1 MNNTIINSKENI
13 YSIENL
19 SNICYKKSLDLLVQ
33 SIEQLDNNI
42 KESKDRKVLFD
53 IKGFYKR
60 TIVTTQ
66 GTITYK
72 RRLYID
78 KKTGEY
84 IFLVDKLIGVDK
96 YSRLT
101 DEAIKKVVETAIEL
115 KSYSVAGKYALNGTI
130 ISRQTVYNCISKVEI
145 TSSTTK
151 VKIKVP
157 VIHIA
162 IDGFCVNYKNSS
174 RKYEIKFANIYTGIE
189 QITHKKRKLLNR
201 FIVTQTNKLNFK
213 EKLLK
218 VIYDNFDIT
227 DETKF
232 YICGDGATWIESL
245 TEYFPNSTFVI
256 DKFHYIRA
264 LTHLP
269 DPETACASFFNRDIE
284 SLATQ
289 ISLCENDLQKEY
301 LSYVIKHFNQTKPWH
316 NSDYI
321 CCAAEN
327 VVSHVFNN
335 RMRSIPRTWG
345 CNIFKM
351 SSGLALMNTNNLD
364 ISLTSVSDDK
374 LLNKYNSISDLFTS
388 ISFVSPGSNL
398 PILSEPVNIKSQI
411 IRAIANGVNQF

>member
-1 MNNTIINSKENI
+1 MNNTIINLKENI

-33 SIEQLDNNI
+33 SIEKLDEEI
-42 KESKDRKVLFD
+42 KNSKDRKILFD
-53 IKGFYKR
+53 IKGIYKR
-60 TIVTTQ
+60 TIITTQ

-101 DEAIKKVVETAIEL
+101 DEAIKKVVESAIEL
-115 KSYSVAGKYALNGTI
+115 KSYSIAGKYALNGTVL
-130 ISRQTVYNCISKVEI
+130 SRQTVFNCISKVEI
-145 TSSTTK
+145 SSCITK
-151 VKIKVP
+151 EKINAP

-189 QITHKKRKLLNR
+189 QITPKKRKLLNR
-201 FIVTQTNKLNFK
+201 FVVTQTNQVNFK
-213 EKLLK
+213 EKLLR
-218 VIYDNFDIT
+218 VIYDNFDVN
-227 DETKF
+227 DNTKF

-245 TEYFPNSTFVI
+245 TEHFPNSTFVI

-269 DPETACASFFNRDIE
+269 DPESACASFFSNDIE

-289 ISLCENDLQKEY
+289 ISLCENDLQKDY
-301 LSYVIKHFNQTKPWH
+301 LSYVIKHFNHTKPWR

-364 ISLTSVSDDK
+364 ISLTSISDDK
-374 LLNKYNSISDLFTS
+374 LLNKYTSISDLFLS
-388 ISFVSPGSNL
+388 ISFDSPGSNL
-398 PILSEPVNIKSQI
+398 PILNEPVNIKSQI
-411 IRAIANGVNQF
+411 IRAIANGANRF

>member
-1 MNNTIINSKENI
+1 MNNTIINLKENI

-33 SIEQLDNNI
+33 SIEKLDEEI
-42 KESKDRKVLFD
+42 KNSKDRKILFD
-53 IKGFYKR
+53 IKGIYKR
-60 TIVTTQ
+60 TIITTQ

-101 DEAIKKVVETAIEL
+101 DEAIKKVVESAIEL
-115 KSYSVAGKYALNGTI
+115 KSYSIAGKYALNGTVL
-130 ISRQTVYNCISKVEI
+130 SRQTVFNCISKVEI
-145 TSSTTK
+145 SSCITK
-151 VKIKVP
+151 EKINAP

-189 QITHKKRKLLNR
+189 QITPKKRKLLNR
-201 FIVTQTNKLNFK
+201 FVVTQTNQVNFK
-213 EKLLK
+213 EKLLR
-218 VIYDNFDIT
+218 VIYDNFDVN
-227 DETKF
+227 DNTKF

-245 TEYFPNSTFVI
+245 TEHFPNSTFVI

-269 DPETACASFFNRDIE
+269 DPESACDSFFSNDIE

-289 ISLCENDLQKEY
+289 ISLCENDLQKDY
-301 LSYVIKHFNQTKPWH
+301 LSYVIKHFNHTKPWR

-364 ISLTSVSDDK
+364 ISLTSISDDK
-374 LLNKYNSISDLFTS
+374 LLNKYTSISDLFLS
-388 ISFVSPGSNL
+388 ISFDSPGSNL
-398 PILSEPVNIKSQI
+398 PILNEPVNIKSQI
-411 IRAIANGVNQF
+411 IRAIANGANRF

>member
-1 MNNTIINSKENI
+1 MNNTIINLKENI

-33 SIEQLDNNI
+33 SIEKLDEEI
-42 KESKDRKVLFD
+42 KNSKDRKILFD
-53 IKGFYKR
+53 IKGIYKR
-60 TIVTTQ
+60 TIITIQ

-115 KSYSVAGKYALNGTI
+115 KSYSIAGKYALNGTI
-130 ISRQTVYNCISKVEI
+130 LSRQTVFNCVSKVEI
-145 TSSTTK
+145 NSCITK
-151 VKIKVP
+151 EKIKAP

-162 IDGFCVNYKNSS
+162 IDGFCVNYKKSS

-189 QITHKKRKLLNR
+189 QITPKKRKLLNR
-201 FIVTQTNKLNFK
+201 FVVTQTNQLNFK

-218 VIYDNFDIT
+218 VIYDNFDVN
-227 DETKF
+227 DNTKF

-245 TEYFPNSTFVI
+245 TEHFPNSTFVI

-269 DPETACASFFNRDIE
+269 DPESACISFFSNDIE
-284 SLATQ
+284 SLASQ
-289 ISLCENDLQKEY
+289 ISLCDNDLQKDY
-301 LSYVIKHFNQTKPWH
+301 LSYVIKHFNHTKPWH

-364 ISLTSVSDDK
+364 ISLISISDDK
-374 LLNKYNSISDLFTS
+374 LLNKYTSISDLFLS
-388 ISFVSPGSNL
+388 ISFDSPGSNL
-398 PILSEPVNIKSQI
+398 PILNEPVNIKSQI
-411 IRAIANGVNQF
+411 IRAIANGANQF